1 MIYYDSFKP
10 LCSPYFC
17 TIRYV
22 IVHKYNTCTAILID
36 AVVLLLTETILREE
50 QKQRKR
56 LSVGKTGNSIWQ
68 RLVRHLRVIFSAV
81 GGTAVYL

>member
-22 IVHKYNTCTAILID
+22 IVHKYNTCTATDRYCCSITDRNYLERR
-36 AVVLLLTETILREE
+36 AETEEKVI
-50 QKQRKR
+50 
-56 LSVGKTGNSIWQ
+56 SWQ
-68 RLVRHLRVIFSAV
+68 DWKFHMATVRVIFSAV
-81 GGTAVYL
+81 GGTAVYCV